1 MRVILKATLFANQHY
16 CLLSDCKNAGRSD
29 LQFRSLLAAISRLL
43 PVVLPLSPHQTDG
56 TNPAYLLG
64 ILLVRHVTLLCQPH
78 RLLPDEP
85 NVSVKYVT
93 TSYYYRPSNN
103 IHGQTGR
110 GVGGVSGSQKNPA
123 FQSFLIHDSEFLPN
137 ARCLRTEP
145 P

>member
-1 MRVILKATLFANQHY
+1 MLISIIVLI
-16 CLLSDCKNAGRSD
+16 SDCQNAGRSD

-64 ILLVRHVTLLCQPH
+64 LLLVRHVTLLCQPH

-93 TSYYYRPSNN
+93 T
-103 IHGQTGR
+103 
-110 GVGGVSGSQKNPA
+110 VGSQQHICHQAFFLTSVAEKTKTQAQNSRQKLKEKTQPQGGTFLLLRETQEKN
-123 FQSFLIHDSEFLPN
+123 SFFPKKI
-137 ARCLRTEP
+137 
-145 P
+145 